1 MGKFY
6 NRVLAWLL
14 AVLFVLPAG
23 IRVARAQAND
33 SLMRHLQRVELTRGA
48 GRIEQARA
56 LLDSLDYEA
65 GEDYDKDQF
74 NRDEKYAL
82 IVAQYAVAEC
92 LQDESDF
99 VESSKLCMRFLPGLC
114 ASGDSLRMFD
124 ALQMQGVNYMRM
136 GAYED
141 ALQVA
146 LQSDSIATALRDS
159 SLMGASLSNLGSLY
173 LSMRKAQ
180 EAATYYERAVEISR
194 AISAPEDH
202 SALARRLSNLAEAYN
217 VAGEGQKALE
227 AAKESLSYEQAEGR
241 EGRLA
246 VRYCVLGD
254 AYAVLGRY
262 EEAERSYAEALPR
275 LKEQNNAVS
284 YAITLKQMG
293 GLRYKQGRY
302 AEANEY
308 LMRALRVAK
317 VHDLALIQERSLMLL
332 YQSNR
337 ERDPKLALKYFEEY
351 NSLRDS
357 IQQEDTKRQMNLLYA
372 RYETELKEQK
382 IRLQELELESAR
394 VAKTRLE
401 VGFLSTVVIS
411 VLLVVLLLQ
420 KREKAKLLRELN
432 ETKNKFFSIISHDTK
447 SIASS
452 IKMVLNQ
459 MLGSYGELPDEVKL
473 EMVKELSAAADVQMD
488 LLNNLL
494 RWAHLQMN
502 SDKFEPEEFDLVA
515 MAQHNLDIASFPLSK
530 KGITVQASLPASCM
544 VYADRNMIATILR
557 NLMTNAIKFSNP
569 SGQIEVSL
577 EDHPAGVVYTIRDFG
592 MGMSAEQVQNLGR
605 IDKRVVRLGT
615 QGEQG
620 SGLGMI
626 LCFNMAKR
634 NGAKLQ
640 VESKPKQGTRIT
652 LTLPRPVG
660 LGSGSAT
667 SETK

>member
-33 SLMRHLQRVELTRGA
+33 SLMHHLQRVELAHGA
-48 GRIEQARA
+48 ERIEKARA
-56 LLDSLDYEA
+56 LVDSLEYVA
-65 GEDYDKDQF
+65 GEDYLTDQF
-74 NRDEKYAL
+74 TRDERYAL
-82 IVAQYAVAEC
+82 IIAQYAVAEC

-652 LTLPRPVG
+652 LTLPQPVG

>member
-14 AVLFVLPAG
+14 AVFFVLPAG

-33 SLMRHLQRVELTRGA
+33 SLMHHLQRVELAHGA
-48 GRIEQARA
+48 ERIEKARA
-56 LLDSLDYEA
+56 LVDSLEYVA
-65 GEDYDKDQF
+65 GEDYLTDQF
-74 NRDEKYAL
+74 TRDERYAL
-82 IVAQYAVAEC
+82 IIAQYAVAEC

-262 EEAERSYAEALPR
+262 DDAERSYAEALSR

>member
-6 NRVLAWLL
+6 YHVSTWLL
-14 AVLFVLPAG
+14 AVLFVLSGGVPPT
-23 IRVARAQAND
+23 RAQGND
-33 SLMRHLQRVELTRGA
+33 SLMRHLQRVELARGA

-65 GEDYDKDQF
+65 GEDYDTDQF

-82 IVAQYAVAEC
+82 IVAQYAVAGC
-92 LQDESDF
+92 LQDEGDF
-99 VESSKLCMRFLPGLC
+99 LESSKLCMRFLPGLC

-124 ALQMQGVNYMRM
+124 ALQMQGINYMRM

-141 ALQVA
+141 ALQVI
-146 LQSDSIATALRDS
+146 LQSDSIATALQDS
-159 SLMGASLSNLGSLY
+159 SCMGASLSNLGSLY

-194 AISAPEDH
+194 AISAPHDH
-202 SALARRLSNLAEAYN
+202 CVLARRLSNLAEAYN

-227 AAKESLSYEQAEGR
+227 AVRESLSYERAEGR

-254 AYAVLGRY
+254 AYAALGRY
-262 EEAERSYAEALPR
+262 DDAERSYTEALAR

-308 LMRALRVAK
+308 LVQALRVAQE
-317 VHDLALIQERSLMLL
+317 HDLALIQERSLMLL

-401 VGFLSTVVIS
+401 VGFLATIVIS
-411 VLLVVLLLQ
+411 ILLVVLLLQ

-459 MLGSYGELPDEVKL
+459 LLSSYGELPDEVKL

-494 RWAHLQMN
+494 RWAHLQMK

-530 KGITVQASLPASCM
+530 KGITVQASFPAACM
-544 VYADRNMIATILR
+544 VYADKNMIATILR
-557 NLMTNAIKFSNP
+557 NLMTNAIKFSDP
-569 SGQIEVSL
+569 DGRIEVGI
-577 EDHPAGVVYTIRDFG
+577 EERPNGVVYAIRDFG

-605 IDKRVVRLGT
+605 IDTRVVRLGT

-652 LTLPRPVG
+652 LTLPRSVG
-660 LGSGSAT
+660 LGGGSAT

>member
-14 AVLFVLPAG
+14 AVFFVLPAG

-33 SLMRHLQRVELTRGA
+33 SLMPHLQRVELAHGA
-48 GRIEQARA
+48 ERIEKARA
-56 LLDSLDYEA
+56 LVDSLEYVA
-65 GEDYDKDQF
+65 GEDYLTDQF
-74 NRDEKYAL
+74 TRDERYAL
-82 IVAQYAVAEC
+82 IIAQYAVAEC

-262 EEAERSYAEALPR
+262 DDAERSYAEALSR

>member
-6 NRVLAWLL
+6 NCVLAWLL
-14 AVLFVLPAG
+14 AVFFVLPAG

-33 SLMRHLQRVELTRGA
+33 ALMRHLQRVEFAQGPE
-48 GRIEQARA
+48 RIEQARA
-56 LLDSLDYEA
+56 LLDSLAYEA

-82 IVAQYAVAEC
+82 IVAQYAVAGC
-92 LQDESDF
+92 LQEEGDF
-99 VESSKLCMRFLPGLC
+99 LESSKLCMRFLPALS

-124 ALQMQGVNYMRM
+124 ALQLQGVNYMRM

-141 ALQVA
+141 ALQVI
-146 LQSDSIATALRDS
+146 LQSDSIASALRDS

-180 EAATYYERAVEISR
+180 EAATYYERSVEITR
-194 AISAPEDH
+194 AISAPHDH
-202 SALARRLSNLAEAYN
+202 RALARRLSNLAEAYN
-217 VAGEGQKALE
+217 VAGDGQKALE

-262 EEAERSYAEALPR
+262 DDAERSYAEALSR

-372 RYETELKEQK
+372 RYETALKEQK

-530 KGITVQASLPASCM
+530 KGITVQTSFPASCM

-640 VESKPKQGTRIT
+640 VESKPNQGTRIT
-652 LTLPRPVG
+652 LTVPRPVG
-660 LGSGSAT
+660 LGGGSAT

>member
-14 AVLFVLPAG
+14 AVFFVLPAG
-23 IRVARAQAND
+23 IRVARVQAND
-33 SLMRHLQRVELTRGA
+33 SLMHHLQRVELARGA

-82 IVAQYAVAEC
+82 IVAQYAVAGC
-92 LQDESDF
+92 LQDEGDF
-99 VESSKLCMRFLPGLC
+99 LESSKLCMRFLPSLS
-114 ASGDSLRMFD
+114 ASGDSLRVFD
-124 ALQMQGVNYMRM
+124 AFQLQGINYMRM

-141 ALQVA
+141 ALQVI
-146 LQSDSIATALRDS
+146 LQSDSIASALRDS
-159 SLMGASLSNLGSLY
+159 SLTGASLSNLGSLY

-180 EAATYYERAVEISR
+180 EAATYYERAVEITR

-217 VAGEGQKALE
+217 VAGEGRKALE

-262 EEAERSYAEALPR
+262 DDAERSYAEALSR

-308 LMRALRVAK
+308 LVRALRVAQE
-317 VHDLALIQERSLMLL
+317 HDLALIQERSLMLL

-337 ERDPKLALKYFEEY
+337 ERDPKLALKYFEKY

-394 VAKTRLE
+394 VAQTRLE
-401 VGFLSTVVIS
+401 VGFLSTIVIS
-411 VLLVVLLLQ
+411 ILLVVLLLQ

-459 MLGSYGELPDEVKL
+459 MLSSYGELPDEIKL

-494 RWAHLQMN
+494 RWAHLQMK

-530 KGITVQASLPASCM
+530 KGITVQTSFPASCM

-577 EDHPAGVVYTIRDFG
+577 EAHPAGVVYTIRDFG

-640 VESKPKQGTRIT
+640 VESKPNQGTRIT

-660 LGSGSAT
+660 LGGGRAT

>member
-6 NRVLAWLL
+6 NCVLAWLL
-14 AVLFVLPAG
+14 AVFFVLPAG

-33 SLMRHLQRVELTRGA
+33 ALMRHLQRVEFAQGPE
-48 GRIEQARA
+48 RIEQARA
-56 LLDSLDYEA
+56 LLDSLAYEA

-82 IVAQYAVAEC
+82 IVAQYAVAGC
-92 LQDESDF
+92 LQEEGDF
-99 VESSKLCMRFLPGLC
+99 LESSKLCMRFLPALS

-124 ALQMQGVNYMRM
+124 ALQLQGVNYMRM

-141 ALQVA
+141 ALQVI
-146 LQSDSIATALRDS
+146 LQSDSIASALRDS

-180 EAATYYERAVEISR
+180 EAATYYERAVEITR
-194 AISAPEDH
+194 AISASEDH

-227 AAKESLSYEQAEGR
+227 AVKESLSYEQAEGR

-262 EEAERSYAEALPR
+262 DDAERSYAEALSR

-530 KGITVQASLPASCM
+530 KGITVQTSFPASCM

-569 SGQIEVSL
+569 DGRIEVGI
-577 EDHPAGVVYTIRDFG
+577 EERPNGAVYAIRDFG

-660 LGSGSAT
+660 LGGGSAT